1 MGPLAG
7 LKVVE
12 FAGIGPAPMCAM
24 LLADLGATVLRVDRT
39 APSGLGLARPLKYD
53 LLLRNRRSIALDLK
67 KPEAVDLAL
76 RLIETSDVLI
86 EGFRPGVMERLGL
99 GPEPCQARNG
109 RLVYGRLTGW
119 GQTGPLAQAAA
130 HDINYIAITGALA
143 AIGRRGQPPTPPLNL
158 VGDFAGGSLY
168 LALGILGALWE
179 RERSGKGQVVDAAI
193 TDGAASLLTSLFGTR
208 QAGLAVAERGANH
221 ADSGAFFY
229 DTYECSDGGFV
240 SIGAIEG
247 KFWADLGK
255 RLGIDLSDFPPQ
267 ADRSRWPEGHRRL
280 AEIFRTKTREEW
292 TALLEGTDVCF
303 APVLDLLEAPAHP
316 HNQARGTFVEV
327 DGVVQPAPAPRF
339 SRTVPAMP
347 VPPAP
352 VADDPIGALAG
363 WLEAGELADWRRR
376 LASSE
381 TVEKK

>member
-24 LLADLGATVLRVDRT
+24 LLADLGATVLRIDRT
-39 APSGLGLARPLKYD
+39 VPSGLGLARPLEYD

-67 KPEAVDLAL
+67 TREAVDLAL

-99 GPEPCQARNG
+99 GPEPCHARNA

-143 AIGRRGQPPTPPLNL
+143 AIGRRGEAPTPPLNL

-168 LALGILGALWE
+168 LAFGIMSALWE
-179 RERSGKGQVVDAAI
+179 RQRSGKGQVVDAAI
-193 TDGAASLLTSLFGTR
+193 TDGTASLLTSLFGTR

-229 DTYECSDGGFV
+229 DAYECSDGKFV

-247 KFWADLGK
+247 KFWADLGR
-255 RLGIDLSDFPPQ
+255 RLGIDLSDFPKQ
-267 ADRSRWPEGHRRL
+267 ADRGRWPEGHRRL
-280 AEIFRTKTREEW
+280 ARIFKTKTRAEW

-303 APVLDLLEAPAHP
+303 APVLDVLEAPTHP
-316 HNQARGTFVEV
+316 HNRARGTFVEV
-327 DGVVQPAPAPRF
+327 EGVVQPAPAPRF
-339 SRTVPAMP
+339 SRTMPAMP

-352 VADDPIGALAG
+352 VADDPTEALAE
-363 WLEAGELADWRRR
+363 WLDADERSSWRRR
-376 LASSE
+376 LASPAA
-381 TVEKK
+381 VEKR